1 MKFTTN
7 DLNVFIR
14 FAKKIHMS
22 KTTFIM
28 IKPDA
33 VERGLIGNIL
43 KDIND
48 AGFKIKALKLTRL
61 SLDEAKTFYSVH
73 SERPFFDE
81 LTKFMSRSPIVAA
94 VLEKENAVSEFRNLI
109 GDTDPST
116 AKEGTIRNKYAIS
129 KGENSVHGSDSDE
142 NANIEAK
149 FHFSGREIL
158 L

>member
-1 MKFTTN
+1 MF
-7 DLNVFIR
+7 LLGLQ
-14 FAKKIHMS
+14 KKYMS
-22 KTTFIM
+22 NTTFIM

-81 LTKFMSRSPIVAA
+81 LIKFMSRSPIVAA